1 MKDFLKH
8 GSFDRV
14 VKPLIKRLTLLEME
28 GKFDV
33 RRPVNAVTP
42 VTRTDKFFNYSLN
55 QLEGVE
61 EMKDL
66 KQLSRYLFFL
76 PFEINKKIPL
86 SLQVSE

>member
-1 MKDFLKH
+1 MY
-8 GSFDRV
+8 DRV
-14 VKPLIKRLTLLEME
+14 VKPLTKRLTLLEME

-33 RRPVNAVTP
+33 RRPANAVTP
-42 VTRTDKFFNYSLN
+42 VNRTDKFFNYNLN

-61 EMKDL
+61 ELKYL
-66 KQLSRYLFFL
+66 KQLSRQIFFL